1 MAEICVRFRVVGI
14 YLGASKGA
22 TGEVT
27 VKVQENPTVNDVM
40 VAVSKL
46 AGQVDGING
55 VDSFTYSPFDPERG
69 SGQIL
74 TEVSADFIEPPKGPG
89 THPDS
94 GIYRLDQDLDK
105 NPQSVL
111 QYYIFDSNF
120 AQKNRDNAFIPF
132 SDDPPVP
139 IEDGDLVLW
148 RMVAVAQAP
157 NGSNLVRG
165 RQRRFSTLMKSRV
178 R

>member
-1 MAEICVRFRVVGI
+1 MAEISVRFRVVGI
-14 YLGASKGA
+14 YFGAPKGT
-22 TGEVT
+22 TGEIT
-27 VKVQENPTVNDVM
+27 VKVEENPTVNDVM
-40 VAVSKL
+40 VAAAEL
-46 AGQVDGING
+46 AGQVGGING
-55 VDSFTYSPFDPERG
+55 VDSFSYSPFNPERG

-74 TEVSADFIEPPKGPG
+74 TEVSADFTEPPKGPG
-89 THPDS
+89 TDPGA
-94 GIYRLDQDLDK
+94 GIYRLDQDLER

-120 AQKNRDNAFIPF
+120 VQKNRENSFIPF

-148 RMVAVAQAP
+148 RMVAITQAP

-165 RQRRFSTLMKSRV
+165 RQRRFSTMMKSRV